1 MKAKKGGKNTIE
13 PDGQL
18 QKLGERIKDL
28 RKNKMGYSS
37 AEIFAYEHGFGRTQ
51 YARYENGE
59 DLRFSTLVKIVGV
72 FGMTLNEF
80 FNEEFQ

>member
-1 MKAKKGGKNTIE
+1 MKSKKGGKDPIE

-18 QKLGERIKDL
+18 QRLGERIKDL

-37 AEIFAYEHGFGRTQ
+37 AEIFAYENGFGRTQ

-59 DLRFSTLVKIVGV
+59 DLRFSTLVKIVGI
-72 FGMTLNEF
+72 FGMTLEEF
-80 FNEEFQ
+80 FSDGF

>member
-1 MKAKKGGKNTIE
+1 MKAKKTSKISIE

-18 QKLGERIKDL
+18 KKLGARIKDL

-37 AEIFAYEHGFGRTQ
+37 AETFAYENGFGRTQ

-59 DLRFSTLVKIVGV
+59 DLRFSTLVKIVAA
-72 FGMTLNEF
+72 FEMTLAEF
-80 FNEEFQ
+80 FEGEF

>member
-1 MKAKKGGKNTIE
+1 MKAKKGGKDPIE

-18 QKLGERIKDL
+18 QRLGERIKDL

-59 DLRFSTLVKIVGV
+59 DLRFSTLVKVIAI
-72 FGMTLNEF
+72 FEMSLEEF
-80 FNEEFQ
+80 FSEGF